1 MEIVPQMEK
10 PVSDASR
17 KMGRFFRGAN
27 LPFFAT
33 LAVLVLFGLL
43 VVSFVIKDSDEYTIS
58 RQLAGVVLGIAIMV
72 VMWKLDYNI
81 FSQMMVPLLI
91 IDIILI
97 MSPHLPI
104 IGYSAGGATSWVKI
118 GIRFQ
123 PGEIAKIVSILLM
136 ASMVSRYHG
145 LLDNPREYVKCLAVM
160 MVPFVCIMTQP
171 DLGTGIVLLTI
182 GMTVIFEG
190 GADRR
195 LILITLGVLA
205 GLVVLAIVADPI
217 LDSIA
222 GTDVFLKDYQK
233 NRLLVFLNED
243 LDPTGAGYNL
253 KQAKIAIGS
262 GGLFGKGLG
271 NATQS
276 ALGFLPEA
284 PTDFVFCT
292 VAEQLGFVGV
302 LVLLA
307 LYGLLFHFTL
317 QMARNVTS
325 QFGRLIIMGICGMWL
340 FQILENIGM
349 TCGLMPITGIPL
361 PFISYGSS
369 FMLVNFACV
378 GLIMSVW
385 SRERG
390 SGRPTIDSKL

>member
-1 MEIVPQMEK
+1 MDIVPQMEK
-10 PVSDASR
+10 PKSEGSR
-17 KMGRFFRGAN
+17 KVGSFFYGAN
-27 LPFFAT
+27 LPFFVT

-43 VVSFVIKDSDEYTIS
+43 VVGFVIKDSDEYTLS
-58 RQLAGVVLGIAIMV
+58 RQIVGITLGLAIMV
-72 VMWKLDYNI
+72 VMWKLDYNM
-81 FSQMMVPLLI
+81 FSQMMVPLLV

-123 PGEIAKIVSILLM
+123 PGEIAKVVSILLM
-136 ASMVSRYHG
+136 ASMVARYHG
-145 LLDNPREYVKCLAVM
+145 RLDDPHEYVKCLAVM

-195 LILITLGVLA
+195 LLLITIGVLV
-205 GLVVLAIVADPI
+205 GLVVVAIVADPI

-222 GTDVFLKDYQK
+222 GTDVFLKEYQK

-302 LVLLA
+302 LALLA
-307 LYGLLFHFTL
+307 LYAFLFHFTL
-317 QMARNVTS
+317 QMARNTTS
-325 QFGRLIIMGICGMWL
+325 DFGRLIIMGVCGMWL

-390 SGRPTIDSKL
+390 SGRPKFE

>member
-1 MEIVPQMEK
+1 MDIVPQIEK
-10 PVSDASR
+10 PVSDTS
-17 KMGRFFRGAN
+17 KKLGGIFKGAN
-27 LPFFAT
+27 LAFFAT
-33 LAVLVLFGLL
+33 LAGLVLFGLL
-43 VVSFVIKDSDEYTIS
+43 DVGFVIASSDEYTIA
-58 RQLAGVVLGIAIMV
+58 RHLIGVVLGIVIMFV
-72 VMWKLDYNI
+72 LWKIDYNI

-91 IDIILI
+91 IDIVLI
-97 MSPHLPI
+97 MSPHLPL

-123 PGEIAKIVSILLM
+123 PAEIAKIVSILLM

-145 LLDNPREYVKCLAVM
+145 RLDNPSEYIKCLAVM

-171 DLGTGIVLLTI
+171 DLGTGIVLLAI

-195 LILITLGVLA
+195 LMLITLGVFV
-205 GLVVLAIVADPI
+205 GLIIFVIVADPI
-217 LDSIA
+217 FDSIA

-243 LDPTGAGYNL
+243 LDPTGSGYNL

-292 VAEQLGFVGV
+292 VAEQLGFLGALILFV
-302 LVLLA
+302 LYA
-307 LYGLLFHFTL
+307 LLFHFTL

-325 QFGRLIIMGICGMWL
+325 DFGRLIIMGICGMWL
-340 FQILENIGM
+340 FQILENVGM

-390 SGRPTIDSKL
+390 SARPSFDSKL